1 MCYFAFENYL
11 SMKKIFILAGFFI
24 FLVSFISCNDGE
36 VIVKN
41 FNFDNVPLKTCG
53 EIGNYVFYKENTE
66 SLESLSLQL
75 GIEDSIY
82 NEPGLKIYPL
92 STNSFVNYRRYDG
105 PLGDRY
111 FCSSVPPATPKV
123 LEEYKAVSGSAEI
136 IITFEYIDDSP
147 EPRPA
152 ATSGANRPLQQS
164 LHKHIQIIL
173 KDLVLVKENE
183 QIIVETLDMGS
194 IENIE
199 VIEL

>member
-11 SMKKIFILAGFFI
+11 SMKRIFILVGFFI
-24 FLVSFISCNDGE
+24 FLISCNDGE

-41 FNFDNVPLKTCG
+41 FNFDSVPLKTCG

-75 GIEDSIY
+75 RVEDSIY
-82 NEPGLKIYPL
+82 NEPGLKVYPL
-92 STNSFVNYRRYDG
+92 STNTFVNYRRYDG

-147 EPRPA
+147 EPRP
-152 ATSGANRPLQQS
+152 TANRPLQQS

-199 VIEL
+199 VIDL